1 MHTIIV
7 DDFFH
12 NQPLEIQLDPM
23 LDPSTNLKK
32 LFTKAKKAKNALVMI
47 DLQLKIAN
55 NELKYL
61 DEISSQIDF
70 ANNIDLEEIK
80 MELIKNKYS

>member
-1 MHTIIV
+1 
-7 DDFFH
+7 
-12 NQPLEIQLDPM
+12 
-23 LDPSTNLKK
+23 
-32 LFTKAKKAKNALVMI
+32 MI

-80 MELIKNKYS
+80 MELIKINILKTKINLNQKIKR